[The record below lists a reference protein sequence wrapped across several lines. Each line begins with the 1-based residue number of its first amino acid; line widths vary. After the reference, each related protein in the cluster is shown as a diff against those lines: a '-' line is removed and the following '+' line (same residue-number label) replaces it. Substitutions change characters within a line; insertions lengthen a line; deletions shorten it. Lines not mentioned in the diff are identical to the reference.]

1 MSGSK
6 QTVSTMPY
14 TRMTVTVADRIG
26 HIQLNQPDEYN
37 RMPPAFWAELPQA
50 LDELDARGDVRA
62 IILSS
67 TGKHF
72 SSGMDVSVF
81 TQDRGQTWDRGRS
94 GEAARRHLDRL
105 QNVFTRLET
114 VRMPV
119 IAAIQGG
126 CVGGGVD
133 LVAACDMRF
142 CSSDA
147 FFCIQE
153 INIGLA
159 ADVGT
164 LQRLPRLMPQGLMR
178 ELAYTGRRLYAE
190 EAKACGLVNNVY
202 GSADELL
209 GAVQAIGAE
218 IARKSPLA
226 INSTKHLLNYAREH
240 SVSDA
245 LSYQQVWMGAV
256 SQGGEM
262 SRYFAAKAEG
272 REPDYDD
279 LPPLE

>member
-1 MSGSK
+1 
-6 QTVSTMPY
+6 MPY
-14 TRMTVTVADRIG
+14 TRMTVEVADKVG
-26 HIQLNQPDEYN
+26 HIQLSQPDEYN
-37 RMPPAFWAELPQA
+37 RMPPAFWEELPQA
-50 LDELDARGDVRA
+50 LNELDARGDVRA

-72 SSGMDVSVF
+72 TSGMDVSVF
-81 TQDRGQTWDRGRS
+81 TDAREQKWDRGRT
-94 GEAARRHLDRL
+94 GEAARRNLNRL

-126 CVGGGVD
+126 CIGGGVD
-133 LVAACDMRF
+133 LAAACDMRY
-142 CSSDA
+142 CSSEA

-164 LQRLPRLMPQGLMR
+164 LQRLPKLIAEGLMR

-190 EAKACGLVNNVY
+190 EALACGLVNHVY
-202 GSADELL
+202 DSVDQMLSGVHDIAR
-209 GAVQAIGAE
+209 E
-218 IARKSPLA
+218 IASKSPLA
-226 INSTKHLLNYAREH
+226 INSTKHLLNYGREH
-240 SVSDA
+240 SVGDT

-262 SRYFAAKAEG
+262 GKYFAAKADG
-272 REPDYDD
+272 NEPEFDD
-279 LPPLE
+279 LPPLD